1 MTNKERYKQAFSAL
15 HSSTVMPMEMEKIAA
30 VSKKAERR
38 RERCCICGRH
48 RRHSENHAALD
59 RGRSDRCGLYL

>member
-1 MTNKERYKQAFSAL
+1 MTNKGRYKQAFSAL

-38 RERCCICGRH
+38 T
-48 RRHSENHAALD
+48 AAAVLIACLLTA
-59 RGRSDRCGLYL
+59 GGSGVV